1 MPVFLFDENI
11 YMSQD
16 LTYNKIKRK
25 IKKCI
30 RFPYIFKL
38 YCITFASNEKDQL
51 DIIRTDMFFQKYY
64 KDKEIRVYGFTNDEA
79 SAFELVR
86 TIVDDCLKETGNVNV
101 KEYLKCREH

>member
-1 MPVFLFDENI
+1 
-11 YMSQD
+11 
-16 LTYNKIKRK
+16 
-25 IKKCI
+25 
-30 RFPYIFKL
+30 
-38 YCITFASNEKDQL
+38 
-51 DIIRTDMFFQKYY
+51 MFFQKYY